1 MKRKQ
6 RILLPRRRFGYVIL
20 IIIKFGDLLLG
31 ISLRIINALR
41 NYIKQLVNK
50 TQLRLVFST
59 HFSVFG
65 YLMKHF
71 FFLGYDG
78 KLLKSEIS
86 PVTFLDKRFLTPP
99 P

>member
-31 ISLRIINALR
+31 ISLRIVNALR

-65 YLMKHF
+65 YLMKH
-71 FFLGYDG
+71 
-78 KLLKSEIS
+78 S
-86 PVTFLDKRFLTPP
+86 PCV
-99 P
+99 